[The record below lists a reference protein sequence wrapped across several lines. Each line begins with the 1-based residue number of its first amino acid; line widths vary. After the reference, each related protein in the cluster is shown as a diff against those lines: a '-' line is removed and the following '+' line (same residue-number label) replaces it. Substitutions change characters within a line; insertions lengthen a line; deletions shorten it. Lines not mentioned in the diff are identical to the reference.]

1 MSFYAFARQLVK
13 LLLKLPYRLRVEGI
27 EQIPEDRGFLL
38 ACNHVSDLDPPFL
51 GVACPKQV
59 RYMAKEELFRVPILG
74 FLIRHLGA
82 FPVARGKGDRG
93 AIEKAEQIV
102 REGGVLG
109 IFPEGGRSKDGK
121 LHKAKS
127 GAVVIASQTGGD
139 IVPACI
145 EYGKKRGLR
154 REVTVRFGEPI
165 RNGEIRVDGN
175 QKSELRASNQ
185 LLMSRIAVL
194 LGVEAP

>member
-1 MSFYAFARQLVK
+1 M
-13 LLLKLPYRLRVEGI
+13 
-27 EQIPEDRGFLL
+27 
-38 ACNHVSDLDPPFL
+38 
-51 GVACPKQV
+51 
-59 RYMAKEELFRVPILG
+59 
-74 FLIRHLGA
+74 
-82 FPVARGKGDRG
+82 
-93 AIEKAEQIV
+93 
-102 REGGVLG
+102 LG